1 MFHSPN
7 YIERAATNMLYSA
20 SAVTFVGL
28 LYQLVLSFF
37 IVVCI
42 GILENYKLLTM
53 CCADD
58 WIYCTST
65 IRLRTAAIDAF
76 AHRFEDGHLLHRL
89 FLRLCKSPLLYPP
102 HFRYS
107 YIQQQ
112 LFYSLLSLAFQLD
125 VSRKFGHSGF
135 LIFWMLNYC
144 GILAVYVLPLSFSH
158 DMCLII

>member
-1 MFHSPN
+1 
-7 YIERAATNMLYSA
+7 MLYSA

-53 CCADD
+53 SCADD
-58 WIYCTST
+58 RIYCTST

-89 FLRLCKSPLLYPP
+89 FLRLCKSPLIPTT
-102 HFRYS
+102 
-107 YIQQQ
+107 
-112 LFYSLLSLAFQLD
+112 
-125 VSRKFGHSGF
+125 
-135 LIFWMLNYC
+135 
-144 GILAVYVLPLSFSH
+144 LPL
-158 DMCLII
+158 LIHSTTAVLLAPQLGLPT